1 MALLKATITIQGE
14 RPLLFHSF
22 SVDSIPLE
30 KKEQTGVAGNDP
42 EEWKRSVLKT
52 ADNQLFVHASYIFG
66 CLRDGGK
73 HIKSGRGNIQ
83 SKIAATL
90 IVHGEI
96 ILLDRFVPPENELP
110 RENTAPVY
118 LDIRSVK
125 NPATKGKNVRYR
137 IAASPGWKAVFTI
150 EWENTV
156 VSRNEMRSVLD
167 SAGSLVGIGDGRS
180 IGMGRFKVL
189 SFDID
194 DSGSAPVKKKK

>member
-118 LDIRSVK
+118 LDIRSVR
-125 NPATKGKNVRYR
+125 NPATKGRNVRYR
-137 IAASPGWKAVFTI
+137 IAASPGWKATFTI

-156 VSRNEMRSVLD
+156 VSRGEMESALQ
-167 SAGSLVGIGDGRS
+167 SAGSLVGLGDGRS

-189 SFDID
+189 SFEID
-194 DSGSAPVKKKK
+194 DSASKTVKKKK